1 MNVGLVEE
9 HRKLAEETYKMAT
22 WFASHKK

>member
-9 HRKLAEETYKMAT
+9 NR
-22 WFASHKK
+22 